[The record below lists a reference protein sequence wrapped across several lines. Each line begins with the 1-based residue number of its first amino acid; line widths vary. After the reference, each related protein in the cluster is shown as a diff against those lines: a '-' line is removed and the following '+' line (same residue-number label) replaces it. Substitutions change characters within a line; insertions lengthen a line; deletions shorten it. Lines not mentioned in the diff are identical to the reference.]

1 MPLLRGTGIKPQAPS
16 KAGAITKRGQK
27 MLIAKLQWHRIPD
40 QIGLKAYNIKTDTTY
55 EVFRCYDSET
65 NVLIINGDLD
75 NEAQHFYFQKEAK
88 HKAQELNVQKHLE
101 MFPEDYGIKK
111 TEQAE
116 EAEEPEFVFP
126 EEVI

>member
-1 MPLLRGTGIKPQAPS
+1 
-16 KAGAITKRGQK
+16 

-40 QIGLKAYNIKTDTTY
+40 EIGLKAYNIKTDTTY
-55 EVFRCYDSET
+55 EVFRCEDSQT

-88 HKAQELNVQKHLE
+88 HKAQELNVEKHLA
-101 MFPEDYGIKK
+101 MFPEDYLYATAK
-111 TEQAE
+111 EEAE
-116 EAEEPEFVFP
+116 EAEFMFP

>member
-1 MPLLRGTGIKPQAPS
+1 
-16 KAGAITKRGQK
+16 
-27 MLIAKLQWHRIPD
+27 MLIEKLKWHRIPD

-65 NVLIINGDLD
+65 NVLIIKRNYSLQNGELD

-111 TEQAE
+111 TE